1 MLLTLSL
8 LATLASVPTP
18 DVAVSTPIY
27 INAPANQTPVAIASD
42 AKNFLTVWLDE
53 RPAGGLYAARVSPG
67 AFVFERVGIRVATH
81 ADAAAAFWNGSRYVV
96 VWIDGS
102 TIFSRTIEFNGAL
115 SDTTRT
121 IVTSVSA
128 GPHFAAFNGTRI
140 IVVYRRGDAIQSA
153 ELDRDGVPSTRD
165 SAVPGSATSTPVI
178 TTSGNDFLVAWT
190 SATGIGSAR
199 IVNGAT
205 AATAQP
211 SIATD
216 GPIASLVVASDGTSS
231 LAVYRQQ
238 SQLFARRGDAAP
250 TLIATGTSP
259 DVVFDGTRY
268 IVLFSTGDAIRL
280 THIDRDGRVLDGQP
294 LLVSGGAR
302 NAEYRSPVVAWTGD
316 LWFAWSDDRIA
327 PDTHNFDV
335 IGKPSDGIDTLIST
349 APPQQHIPSLAYGA
363 QRYLATWQEERS
375 DGGTDIFVARVTSEL
390 SRMDARG
397 VRLTTNGDPA
407 TQPHVV
413 FDGANFVI
421 AWIANHNGIDS
432 IYTNRMSPDGAL
444 LDGGNIHQF
453 SSESR
458 IGDLDMAIDGATP
471 LLVWSDYRGRVFASR
486 VTRGGIF
493 APVGFVQVSPADIYA
508 SNASVAWNGKTFLI
522 AWTDITG
529 IRAARI
535 TPTMDLIDTAPIS
548 IVNEFSLSRPSV
560 ASNGTDFLVAW
571 QSGGD
576 HIVSRRITGDAALDA
591 PLILGS
597 GARPIASH
605 DGARFFVA
613 WESPQNDLVATHVG
627 ENDNLTII
635 ATPYPDRNL
644 ALVPLNGGVAAAY
657 ERVADDKNFGGVYR
671 IFLRTLM
678 QSSRTRA
685 VAH

>member
-1 MLLTLSL
+1 MFLTFSL
-8 LATLASVPTP
+8 LATLASAPLP
-18 DVAVSTPIY
+18 DVPVSTPIY

-42 AKNFLTVWLDE
+42 ARNFLTVWLDE

-67 AFVFERVGIRVATH
+67 AFVFERAGIRVATH

-96 VWIDGS
+96 LWIDGS
-102 TIFSRTIEFNGAL
+102 TMFSRTIEFNGTI

-153 ELDRDGVPSTRD
+153 ELDHDGVPNTHD
-165 SAVPGSATSTPVI
+165 SAVPGSASSTPVI

-190 SATGIGSAR
+190 SASGIGSAR

-211 SIATD
+211 PVAMD
-216 GPIASLVVASDGTSS
+216 GAITSLVLASDGTSS

-238 SQLFARRGDAAP
+238 SQLFARRADAAP
-250 TLIATGTSP
+250 VLIGTGTTP
-259 DVVFDGTRY
+259 DIVFDGSSY
-268 IVLFSTGDAIRL
+268 IVLFSTGDAIRM
-280 THIDRDGRVLDGQP
+280 THIDRDGRVLDAQP
-294 LLVSGGAR
+294 VLIAGGAR

-335 IGKPSDGIDTLIST
+335 IGRPSDGIDTLIST
-349 APPQQHIPSLAYGA
+349 SAPQQHIPSIAYGA
-363 QRYLATWQEERS
+363 QRYLTAWQEERN
-375 DGGTDIFVARVTSEL
+375 DGGTDIFVARVSSEL
-390 SRMDARG
+390 ARMDGRG

-413 FDGANFVI
+413 FDGTNFVV
-421 AWIANHNGIDS
+421 AWIATHNGIDS

-444 LDGGNIHQF
+444 LDPGNIHQIF
-453 SSESR
+453 ADSCIR
-458 IGDLDMAIDGATP
+458 DFDMTFDGAAP
-471 LLVWSDYRGRVFASR
+471 LITWSDCTSGRVFASR
-486 VTRGGIF
+486 ITRGGIF
-493 APVGFVQVSPADIYA
+493 APIGFTQVSPDGVIAT
-508 SNASVAWNGKTFLI
+508 NASIAWNGKTFLI
-522 AWTDITG
+522 AWSDATG

-535 TPTMDLIDTAPIS
+535 TPTMDLIDSAPIS
-548 IVNEFSLSRPSV
+548 IANVPSRPSV

-571 QSGGD
+571 QSGD
-576 HIVSRRITGDAALDA
+576 RIVARRITAGATLDT
-591 PLILGS
+591 PIDLGG
-597 GARPIASH
+597 GAHPIASR

-613 WESPQNDLVATHVG
+613 WESPQNELVATHAG
-627 ENDNLTII
+627 ENDKLTII
-635 ATPYPDRNL
+635 ATQYPERSL
-644 ALVPLNGGVAAAY
+644 ALVPLNGSVAAAY

-671 IFLRTLM
+671 IFVRTILPP
-678 QSSRTRA
+678 SRTRA